1 MKFLA
6 ISKEMLPVDW
16 DALRIILAEEARVLH
31 NLYLDGL
38 VREFYFTDEDEAVL
52 MLECTSKDAARELLQ
67 QLPLVQQGFIGFEV
81 MELKPYT
88 GFSRLF

>member
-6 ISKEMLPVDW
+6 ISKEIPPVDW
-16 DALRIILAEEARVLH
+16 EALRIILADEARVLH
-31 NLYLDGL
+31 NLYLEGQ

-52 MLECTSKDAARELLQ
+52 MLECSSKNAARELLQ
-67 QLPLVQQGFIGFEV
+67 RLPLVQQGFIGFDV